1 MPRNS
6 HGKPNGL
13 NVLLTE
19 NGPWITPTLQV
30 TPIDRVADKIWDAV
44 QEARDAG
51 WDLHTFKKEVIEAW
65 EHEVKSD
72 AKEEIKNLRK
82 WL

>member
-1 MPRNS
+1 MERNS

-13 NVLLTE
+13 NIVLTE
-19 NGPWITPTLQV
+19 NGPTLQV
-30 TPIDRVADKIWDAV
+30 TPMDRVADKIWDAV
-44 QEARDAG
+44 QEARDVG
-51 WDLHTFKKEVIEAW
+51 WDLHTFKKEIIEAW
-65 EHEVKSD
+65 EHEVKAD